1 MKDNLQKELAEI
13 SAKCDLIIELINGL
27 SSDPDFIIS
36 RMQEI
41 AFRQNAEIK
50 RKNTTYLKLL
60 PNDK

>member
-13 SAKCDLIIELINGL
+13 SAKCDFIIELINGL

-41 AFRQNAEIK
+41 AFRQNAEVK
-50 RKNTTYLKLL
+50 RKNATYLKLL